1 MCCWMINVFVLEFVW
16 RQIKFGYY
24 AEFFL
29 FWLALI
35 IALRKLTNADRYA
48 DMSA

>member
-1 MCCWMINVFVLEFVW
+1 MCCRLINVFVLEFVW